1 MRTVAGKYSAEL
13 KKRLGGFTVL
23 ELLAVTTIALIVVM
37 MGASTIS
44 STRRFSIEERAVQNL
59 KQLADAEERFRF
71 SSDVTV
77 NPEGTYA
84 TFGELQLAGYV
95 PADLVEDDV
104 RAHTVSAFVPYY
116 RINIVRSPNDPLN
129 EPDANGYYVV
139 ALPIPSRMH
148 LKTYY
153 MLEDGE
159 VWHSYGLKYF
169 ER

>member
-1 MRTVAGKYSAEL
+1 MRTATGKYWTAL
-13 KKRLGGFTVL
+13 KRRLNGFTIL
-23 ELLAVTTIALIVVM
+23 ELIAVTTIFLIVVM
-37 MGASTIS
+37 MGASAIG
-44 STRRFSIEERAVQNL
+44 STRRFAVEERAVGNL
-59 KQLADAEERFRF
+59 KELANAQERFRF

-77 NPEGTYA
+77 NPEGTYG
-84 TFGELQLAGYV
+84 TFGELQLAGYIPRDV
-95 PADLVEDDV
+95 VEDDV

-116 RINIVRSPNDPLN
+116 RIQIYRSATDSLA

-148 LKTYY
+148 LRTYY